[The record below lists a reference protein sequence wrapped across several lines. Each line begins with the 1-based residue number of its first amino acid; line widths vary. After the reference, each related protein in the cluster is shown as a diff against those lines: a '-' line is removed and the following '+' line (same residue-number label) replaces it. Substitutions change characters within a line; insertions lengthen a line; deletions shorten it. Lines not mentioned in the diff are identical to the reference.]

1 MLLPNKESGA
11 HWMNSNK
18 NFFSPNKSP
27 KVTFRSK
34 SDFFKNVRECHP
46 TNVMIMSERN
56 VSERITEFLEV

>member
-34 SDFFKNVRECHP
+34 SDFLKKCPGMSSDECDDYAREKCVRE
-46 TNVMIMSERN
+46 N
-56 VSERITEFLEV
+56 